1 MLNEGFRSK
10 EALRAVYFLPSML
23 SPLIIGLIFGSLLMT
38 NGFVN
43 QLLTAVGLEHLT
55 RPWLTTAF
63 TALGSTMMVDIW
75 KQVGFNMV
83 IYLAGLQLIDKTY
96 YEAADLDGATY
107 FDKLHYITLPRMIP
121 SVIINLL
128 LNMSQGLKTFDIV
141 YVLTNGGPNGATEL
155 INTQV
160 YKQFGQKLYG
170 MSSAYGVIM
179 FVITAIFGIMILR
192 INSEQDN

>member
-1 MLNEGFRSK
+1 M
-10 EALRAVYFLPSML
+10 
-23 SPLIIGLIFGSLLMT
+23 
-38 NGFVN
+38 
-43 QLLTAVGLEHLT
+43 
-55 RPWLTTAF
+55 
-63 TALGSTMMVDIW
+63 
-75 KQVGFNMV
+75 
-83 IYLAGLQLIDKTY
+83 
-96 YEAADLDGATY
+96 DGATY
-107 FDKLHYITLPRMIP
+107 FDKLRYITLPRMVP

-192 INSEQDN
+192 MNREQDHRETGSDYEEKKSNDSDL

>member
-1 MLNEGFRSK
+1 
-10 EALRAVYFLPSML
+10 
-23 SPLIIGLIFGSLLMT
+23 
-38 NGFVN
+38 
-43 QLLTAVGLEHLT
+43 
-55 RPWLTTAF
+55 
-63 TALGSTMMVDIW
+63 MV
-75 KQVGFNMV
+75 
-83 IYLAGLQLIDKTY
+83 
-96 YEAADLDGATY
+96 
-107 FDKLHYITLPRMIP
+107 YITL
-121 SVIINLL
+121 IIITKRTLYNLL

>member
-1 MLNEGFRSK
+1 
-10 EALRAVYFLPSML
+10 
-23 SPLIIGLIFGSLLMT
+23 
-38 NGFVN
+38 
-43 QLLTAVGLEHLT
+43 
-55 RPWLTTAF
+55 
-63 TALGSTMMVDIW
+63 
-75 KQVGFNMV
+75 
-83 IYLAGLQLIDKTY
+83 
-96 YEAADLDGATY
+96 
-107 FDKLHYITLPRMIP
+107 MIP